1 MMLCKVDVGHISKA
15 GTLLTYQTRV
25 GVVILAAS
33 PACWELSSR
42 SLCQCLELR
51 EHGEVLDTM

>member
-15 GTLLTYQTRV
+15 GTLLTYQMRV
-25 GVVILAAS
+25 GVVNLAAS

-42 SLCQCLELR
+42 SLS
-51 EHGEVLDTM
+51 